1 MTGHSRRAVLF
12 AAVAT
17 LVLTATGCVGT
28 VSVGMAVP
36 GPYMGPYGGSVYVG
50 ATVPV
55 GW

>member
-1 MTGHSRRAVLF
+1 MIAHNPRALIF
-12 AAVAT
+12 AAVVA